1 MENSYSELSDLTIP
15 NLSDLNIDLD
25 FKQKKS
31 KKRKL
36 TDDIFENY
44 KLTIKDKYGKIMSI
58 FSDSEDIQVVEKGNE
73 TEVIDLLDNSNNIK
87 LNIILSLFITLLI
100 L

>member
-15 NLSDLNIDLD
+15 NLSYLNIDLD

-36 TDDIFENY
+36 TDGIIENY
-44 KLTIKDKYGKIMSI
+44 KLTVKDKYGKIMSI
-58 FSDSEDIQVVEKGNE
+58 SPDSEDIQVVEKGSE
-73 TEVIDLLDNSNNIK
+73 TEEIDLLDNSNNIK
-87 LNIILSLFITLLI
+87 LNIILSLFIALLI

>member
-15 NLSDLNIDLD
+15 NLSYLYIDLD

-58 FSDSEDIQVVEKGNE
+58 FSDSEDIMIKCYFIILVTFILE
-73 TEVIDLLDNSNNIK
+73 LFIK
-87 LNIILSLFITLLI
+87 L
-100 L
+100 